1 MSTTTTAEKIKDMMS
16 PPKCDALVERLEIAY
31 GDALARVTREARAG
45 RLTTAAEQR
54 RAVERFRRDLT
65 DSAIDLLPSDERAAF
80 VLDAERQL
88 RKVWPNLLPL
98 SRLAPRRTP
107 MQEFVDR
114 ARRQIASAAR
124 HATRTHAP
132 EASPDGHARARERT
146 SGPSRRRERAS
157 PDAKESEKPAGR
169 RRGRGRRRWLP

>member
-1 MSTTTTAEKIKDMMS
+1 MSTTTRTEKIKDMV
-16 PPKCDALVERLEIAY
+16 PPLVDQLEIAY

-45 RLTTAAEQR
+45 RLSSEAEQR
-54 RAVERFRRDLT
+54 AVVARFRRDAT
-65 DSAIDLLPSDERAAF
+65 DAAIDLLPSDERAAF
-80 VLDAERQL
+80 VLEAERQL
-88 RKVWPNLLPL
+88 RKVWPKLRKL
-98 SRLAPRRTP
+98 SKVAPRRTP

-132 EASPDGHARARERT
+132 EASTDGHARARERT

-157 PDAKESEKPAGR
+157 PDGKEGEKPAGR
-169 RRGRGRRRWLP
+169 RRGRGCRRWAS